1 MIDKITSYM
10 EDATKRYDITN
21 MKINAYMESV
31 LTQYEINCKKSEL
44 KILQESGTDEDLYFL
59 QENAAE
65 NAVEGIKKAVDKIV
79 ETFKKF
85 ISEIKV
91 KIMSLI
97 ASKETNEA
105 LDGIEK
111 KVKFNPFLSKKKV
124 KIEDTKKQ
132 LKVIEWAQSEIQ
144 KLISKIKGG
153 KEVTTEDVSKV
164 KDEFDKKL
172 KVAAGIGAALTVTVG
187 AAIVY
192 LKKSGKSMNDE
203 IEKAKKV
210 GLDLVESAKSVI
222 GGMHVKY
229 NSVIQMISSAATGFG
244 KAAAEVVV
252 SGWKTALQAVR
263 SAVSK
268 VKGAASNVENSGLPA
283 MKESTG
289 DDLIDSLIN
298 EFDES
303 GSLFDE
309 SDATDLLNDIENQ
322 LFGESEDDDSDLDDF
337 ISMFETDVLS

>member
-1 MIDKITSYM
+1 
-10 EDATKRYDITN
+10 
-21 MKINAYMESV
+21 
-31 LTQYEINCKKSEL
+31 
-44 KILQESGTDEDLYFL
+44 
-59 QENAAE
+59 
-65 NAVEGIKKAVDKIV
+65 
-79 ETFKKF
+79 
-85 ISEIKV
+85 
-91 KIMSLI
+91 
-97 ASKETNEA
+97 
-105 LDGIEK
+105 
-111 KVKFNPFLSKKKV
+111 
-124 KIEDTKKQ
+124 
-132 LKVIEWAQSEIQ
+132 
-144 KLISKIKGG
+144 
-153 KEVTTEDVSKV
+153 
-164 KDEFDKKL
+164 
-172 KVAAGIGAALTVTVG
+172 
-187 AAIVY
+187 
-192 LKKSGKSMNDE
+192 MNDE